1 MVWRQDLRV
10 RVTSEISGTIPRDNQ
25 QEKLGGNYMK
35 KLVTSF
41 ICAAILLSNGMLG
54 PVSVSALEEV
64 NGYTDAQMNGDYNY
78 IIHSEDWVANVY
90 LGNDLSTLQPGLIC
104 KADVYSDGCLRITA
118 NLTDDIRNMSGKL
131 LITYGSVPIST
142 ESLYYKLSQG
152 PYVVC
157 HKNDCLMYPVRP
169 DTMDVRRIGST
180 HFSEI
185 LNSDWYPDSI
195 KEGVEKLINTE
206 PDSSKF
212 KDFTDVSYFPTDGYV
227 CHVDGYSSRGWY
239 GAANYGPEHSL
250 SLEDISIPVIRVES
264 SDRELRYI
272 DSGQFYDID
281 SSLESRVTEGRAI
294 DKNLCSLM
302 WVPVYPWYTYN
313 NNTLGPTL
321 CFEFIPKNTKLEYD
335 SSGSYTINGNLDSDK
350 EYKFRIFEHD
360 ITISR
365 NIINSYMNKETV
377 NLNDAQVQEL
387 VDENERL
394 RANCERLAAVRNIN
408 QIRRLDTDGNGI
420 IDAKDATTILK
431 IYAINSTGGNIQTLD
446 DLKNYN

>member
-1 MVWRQDLRV
+1 
-10 RVTSEISGTIPRDNQ
+10 
-25 QEKLGGNYMK
+25 MK

-64 NGYTDAQMNGDYNY
+64 NGYTNAQMNGDYNY

-118 NLTDDIRNMSGKL
+118 NLTDDIRNMPGKQL
-131 LITYGSVPIST
+131 ATYGSVPVPT
-142 ESLYYKLSQG
+142 ESLYYKLSRG

-157 HKNDCLMYPVRP
+157 RENDCLTYPVRL
-169 DTMDVRRIGST
+169 DIVDAYNIGS
-180 HFSEI
+180 HYFSEI
-185 LNSDWYPDSI
+185 LNADYYRDSI
-195 KEGVEKLINTE
+195 KEDVRKLINAE
-206 PDSSKF
+206 PDSSIF
-212 KDFTDVSYFPTDGYV
+212 NDFTDVSYFPTDGYV
-227 CHVDGYSSRGWY
+227 CYVDQYRGWR
-239 GAANYGPEHSL
+239 GATNYGPEKVISA
-250 SLEDISIPVIRVES
+250 DIYIPVIRVES
-264 SDRELRYI
+264 SNKELRYI

-281 SSLESRVTEGRAI
+281 SSLESRVTRDRVI
-294 DKNLCSLM
+294 DKNLCSL
-302 WVPVYPWYTYN
+302 WLIPVFPWST
-313 NNTLGPTL
+313 NTSSRISGTDTCIHPNTL

-365 NIINSYMNKETV
+365 AIINSYMNKEPV
-377 NLNDAQVQEL
+377 NLDDAQVREL
-387 VDENERL
+387 IEENERL